1 MLLHISEQ
9 CYKSVLD
16 YLLHKKYQSY
26 KIPEWLVMLSSSAS
40 HYTFKYLSAELD
52 SIQGDI
58 DKILQ

>member
-26 KIPEWLVMLSSSAS
+26 KNSRMACYAFVFCFTLHI
-40 HYTFKYLSAELD
+40 
-52 SIQGDI
+52 
-58 DKILQ
+58 